1 MAWRRILPV
10 YGVGMAIVTICCVAF
25 VSYRYWQ
32 VSAEKRK
39 PALERTFLSL
49 SVDERS
55 EEEKAIAYA
64 VGFWLVAA
72 VLMGIGLLPFSK
84 EKFEAAYEGHVIR
97 VRNGWDGARLFVDGD
112 LQDEG
117 EGLSFRRVNLQGS
130 IKSGQ
135 GEGRKIR
142 ASLSCD
148 TLIPRCVIFV
158 DDRVVFRG

>member
-10 YGVGMAIVTICCVAF
+10 YGVGMAIVTICCVVF
-25 VSYRYWQ
+25 VSYRYWR
-32 VSAEKRK
+32 VSAERSK
-39 PALERTFLSL
+39 PVLERAFRSVL
-49 SVDERS
+49 VDEQS
-55 EEEKAIAYA
+55 EKREAIAYA

-72 VLMGIGLLPFSK
+72 VVMGIGLLPFSK
-84 EKFEAAYEGHVIR
+84 EKSEAAYEGHVIR

-135 GEGRKIR
+135 GEGKRIR

-148 TLIPRCVIFV
+148 MLIPRCLIFV